1 MIDVSIKVI
10 MSYIITLIFYHF
22 MIKMHFVGNNW
33 ILAYEFRNLIA
44 VKWHGILREGAVLE
58 CFG

>member
-1 MIDVSIKVI
+1 
-10 MSYIITLIFYHF
+10 
-22 MIKMHFVGNNW
+22 MIKMRFVGNNW
-33 ILAYEFRNLIA
+33 ALAYEFRNLIA

>member
-1 MIDVSIKVI
+1 M
-10 MSYIITLIFYHF
+10 TFYHF
-22 MIKMHFVGNNW
+22 MIKMRFVGNNW

>member
-1 MIDVSIKVI
+1 
-10 MSYIITLIFYHF
+10 MSYIVNMTFYHF
-22 MIKMHFVGNNW
+22 MIKMRFVGNNKT
-33 ILAYEFRNLIA
+33 LTYVFRNLIA

>member
-1 MIDVSIKVI
+1 
-10 MSYIITLIFYHF
+10 
-22 MIKMHFVGNNW
+22 MIKMRFVGNNKT
-33 ILAYEFRNLIA
+33 LMYVFRNLIA